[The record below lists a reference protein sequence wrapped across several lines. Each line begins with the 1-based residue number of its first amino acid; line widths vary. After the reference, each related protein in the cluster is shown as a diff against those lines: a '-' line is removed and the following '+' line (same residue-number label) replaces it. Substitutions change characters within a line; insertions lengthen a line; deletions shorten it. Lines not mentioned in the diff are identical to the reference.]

1 MNAHANVT
9 AARTRLLDTNLD
21 GSMTCN
27 KGQVAQLLGI
37 SDRTFDRVR
46 GSLTNFPGK
55 LPGIERWSRPAVV
68 AWIRSNGQP
77 ADSQPRIVQGDP
89 EIEMLITNLEETY
102 RVAS

>member
-1 MNAHANVT
+1 VNAHANVA

-37 SDRTFDRVR
+37 SDRTFDRIR

-77 ADSQPRIVQGDP
+77 ANSQQWITQGDL
-89 EIEMLITNLEETY
+89 EIELLISNLEDTY